1 MANSRQAAAMAM
13 NSAHTQACAAVA
25 RAGRRWAWLP
35 TVSFLAGLA
44 TALLL
49 VRALPPAPAF
59 SPQLARATYL
69 QSYETSYFATLR
81 SYEAPI
87 SAILSEGL
95 IPVVVFGDSTIRG
108 TGATGNRVWTRVLE
122 HRLQAFEPRVRVL
135 NYAQN
140 AGDLLG
146 PFLFH
151 HLQQKFPEARYIVQW
166 HFPGEVGVR
175 HPFHFWLT
183 SEIALRDGK
192 ENPAI
197 KRSHLVQPVWNTDPL
212 AFLYKG
218 LSEEQYSFVLAGLNI
233 VTNYLDAGNWVRYL
247 FLGRPFFDGDRKV
260 KIQALRGV
268 AESDVQVLTFIPPSA
283 DVAKNMRLI
292 FDNRITAQ
300 AIDLEHPLAKR
311 IDYFSELFPSSLRGN
326 LLILTFELNPYYAPQ
341 NDSAK
346 MKAWFVNWEKVR
358 KEMAQITDLR
368 WVSLTASH
376 GELQVDDFMDLGHL
390 TPKGQQRLADAVADN
405 LVGPGG
411 WFSTEKETKK

>member
-1 MANSRQAAAMAM
+1 M
-13 NSAHTQACAAVA
+13 NSADTQASAAVA

-44 TALLL
+44 TALVL

-59 SPQLARATYL
+59 SPQLARATYW

-87 SAILSEGL
+87 AELVSGGL

-108 TGATGNRVWTRVLE
+108 TGATGDEVWTRVLE
-122 HRLQAFEPRVRVL
+122 RRLQAVEPRVRVV

-151 HLQQKFPEARYIVQW
+151 HLQKKFPDARYIVQW
-166 HFPGEVGVR
+166 HFPGEVGAR
-175 HPFHFWLT
+175 HPFHLWLT

-192 ENPAI
+192 ENLAI
-197 KRSHLVQPVWNTDPL
+197 KRSHFVQPVWYTKPH
-212 AFLYKG
+212 AFVYAG
-218 LSEEQYSFVLAGLNI
+218 LSEEHYSFALAGLNI
-233 VTNYLDAGNWVRYL
+233 ATNYLDAGNWVRYL
-247 FLGRPFFDGDRKV
+247 LLGRPFFDADRKV
-260 KIQALRGV
+260 KIQALRDV
-268 AESDVQVLTFIPPSA
+268 ADSDVPVQTFTPPSA
-283 DVAKNMRLI
+283 DAAKNMRLI
-292 FDNRITAQ
+292 FSNRITAQ
-300 AIDLEHPLAKR
+300 KADLERPLSTRAA
-311 IDYFSELFPSSLRGN
+311 YFSELFPSSLRSH
-326 LLILTFELNPYYAPQ
+326 LLLLTPDVNPYYAPT
-341 NDSAK
+341 NDRGK
-346 MKAWFVNWEKVR
+346 MKTWFENWERVR

-376 GELQVDDFMDLGHL
+376 GELQVDDFIDLGHL
-390 TPKGQQRLADAVADN
+390 TPQGQQRLADAVADN

-411 WFSTEKETKK
+411 WFSTEKEAKK